1 MSDIPAYI
9 EFETAS
15 SSPQHL
21 SDVDMGDCESH
32 HEEHEEITQSRDPH
46 DQYESSNITSQDLSD
61 LKAMVQRLKSNPA
74 LIDGKVHEL
83 KNSLT
88 TQKTSSTA
96 ATTMD
101 GVAPTLLPEV
111 TPPSL
116 KKEVVNQSFVCGFP
130 RLPVP

>member
-1 MSDIPAYI
+1 MSDIPAFI

-32 HEEHEEITQSRDPH
+32 HDEITQSQHQYDT
-46 DQYESSNITSQDLSD
+46 YESSNITSQDLSD

-74 LIDGKVHEL
+74 LIEGKVHEL
-83 KNSLT
+83 KSSLT

-96 ATTMD
+96 ATTKD
-101 GVAPTLLPEV
+101 GVSSTVLPEV

-116 KKEVVNQSFVCGFP
+116 KKEIVDESFICGFP